1 MGKLL
6 FENKEIV
13 SVFAGAPKTTP
24 KEVVKIY
31 YGTTLIWEKN
41 TGPITATAH
50 LMTPM
55 VIGEQN
61 PDNCTL
67 NQSFPYTFTD
77 TTTIQVTPTSISSG
91 QWSIRYR
98 YAVYDANS
106 SLTGNEYNLTVTSDL
121 NNAYNEVTF
130 NATSPSVTDY
140 YFLFNHNK
148 GSIVNSTFSANSSS
162 LSSISSSIDL
172 TDESGGVG
180 ITFPT
185 TTGIRPQI
193 IGIGG
198 RKVRIEGWIGLALSL
213 ETSENHFDET
223 VICSP
228 TSNSPTVWITKQVAT
243 SKYVSLRYTAQD
255 NLHGGTAITLYISG
269 KKVNGAVKINKIE
282 IF

>member
-6 FENKEIV
+6 FGNKEIV
-13 SVFAGAPKTTP
+13 SVFAGAQTTP

-55 VIGEQN
+55 LLGEQN
-61 PDNCTL
+61 PNNCTL

-77 TTTIQVTPTSISSG
+77 TTTIRVTPTSISNG
-91 QWSIRYR
+91 QWSIRYK

-106 SLTGNEYNLTVTSDL
+106 SLTGNEYSLTVTSDL

-130 NATSPSVTDY
+130 NATSPSITDY
-140 YFLFNHNK
+140 YFWFNHNK
-148 GSIVNSTFSANSSS
+148 GSIVNSTFTVSSAFSSATN
-162 LSSISSSIDL
+162 SIDL
-172 TDESGGVG
+172 SDNSGGVG

-193 IGIGG
+193 IGISG
-198 RKVRIEGWIGLALSL
+198 RKVRIEGWLGTSTTNL
-213 ETSENHFDET
+213 ETSENHFDST
-223 VICSP
+223 IICSP
-228 TSNSPTVWITKQVAT
+228 TSSLPSRWVTKT
-243 SKYVSLRYTAQD
+243 ISTRKYVTLQCRTQDVALNVTTISLTAQ
-255 NLHGGTAITLYISG
+255 G